1 MSNYSKILKNERL
14 NSKISGVNK
23 SNILTES
30 EYTSKIMNYIKNDP
44 LLSRV
49 DLKNIY
55 SISKEEYHEIVDY
68 EVSAINSLK
77 GEIFDTSDPKW
88 IGTSNYEFT
97 FEVDK
102 VYLANGIFDKDES
115 VLFSGDVDLIDIDV
129 DVDVNGTVYLYGPEL
144 DDEGRDWTIREATS
158 NSDFG
163 WEVISEIRDIIRTIL
178 EQRLP
183 ELNNLKTLQIC
194 NVEEDWVTK
203 LSNHNKPTIS
213 EGSYSRGSQEDLLN
227 FVYNELVENTKWRD
241 SSFSSIDLYDGI
253 CKNIQV
259 MISWGS
265 VAPYF
270 IGIPE
275 CLYEQLENI
284 YGLNHK
290 EIDELFWGRY
300 DEHIIN
306 MVLSKKENLSPHL
319 RRLGLDYLNESVDK
333 KFLHKVVAQIV
344 DETILDYSEGS
355 MGTIKPPFTSGN
367 SMSLYHFPTMKNTFF
382 HDSFFNHCKNTYG
395 IKDDNEM
402 EYIWEEFVRT
412 INDKVSSKG
421 NLNESQMENKKIT
434 ISNREKTLL
443 YQAYTEMGMDQELY
457 EESLIELLYWLNNLP
472 NEIILYRLLYIDDDN
487 NIDEEFIGDHYTT
500 NKRELLDNHYNKGS
514 IYGGGEG
521 DPTLLRLI
529 AKKEQIDVFNTLFN
543 NIYFPHEEEVT
554 LKNKGKG
561 STLLSVKKLD

>member
-30 EYTSKIMNYIKNDP
+30 EYTSKIMDHIKSDP

-55 SISKEEYHEIVDY
+55 SISKEEYLEIVDY
-68 EVSAINSLK
+68 EVSVINSLK
-77 GEIFDTSDPKW
+77 GEIFDTSNPKW
-88 IGTSNYEFT
+88 IGTGNYEFT
-97 FEVDK
+97 FEVDN
-102 VYLANGIFDKDES
+102 VYLSNDIFDKDES
-115 VLFSGDVDLIDIDV
+115 NLFSGVGDLIDIDV
-129 DVDVNGTVYLYGPEL
+129 DVDVNGTVYLYGPER
-144 DDEGRDWTIREATS
+144 DDEGREWTIREVTS

-183 ELNNLKTLQIC
+183 VLNNLKTLQIC

-203 LSNHNKPTIS
+203 LSNHNKTNVN
-213 EGSYSRGSQEDLLN
+213 EGIYSRGSQEDLLN

-241 SSFSSIDLYDGI
+241 SSFSSIDLYGGI

-306 MVLSKKENLSPHL
+306 MVLSKKENLPPHL

-333 KFLHKVVAQIV
+333 KFLHKIV
-344 DETILDYSEGS
+344 DQLVSETEICYKREMIKTLF
-355 MGTIKPPFTSGN
+355 TISPFVISYDKLHPIEIPPYYF
-367 SMSLYHFPTMKNTFF
+367 KI
-382 HDSFFNHCKNTYG
+382 HCKDIYG
-395 IKDDNEM
+395 LKDKEEI
-402 EYIWEEFVRT
+402 EYVWSEYKKTFR
-412 INDKVSSKG
+412 DKFNSKG
-421 NLNESQMENKKIT
+421 NVSESTK
-434 ISNREKTLL
+434 
-443 YQAYTEMGMDQELY
+443 
-457 EESLIELLYWLNNLP
+457 
-472 NEIILYRLLYIDDDN
+472 
-487 NIDEEFIGDHYTT
+487 
-500 NKRELLDNHYNKGS
+500 
-514 IYGGGEG
+514 
-521 DPTLLRLI
+521 
-529 AKKEQIDVFNTLFN
+529 
-543 NIYFPHEEEVT
+543 
-554 LKNKGKG
+554 
-561 STLLSVKKLD
+561 STGSVKKFIPKMVDYMVKSTDIIKVDGHPHIRVKYPFVTYNDNKIPHMWYEAVPKVIFIHGVMENYGLSKEEAWVVFEEYKELIHNIMRNQLPKSTW